1 MDQAEKLRNI
11 VKQNKAKDMEQ
22 EEIIHNI
29 AMKVSQERQKRAKV
43 ITVTSGKGGVG
54 KSSMSINI
62 AIQLKKL

>member
-11 VKQNKAKDMEQ
+11 VKQNKEKYMEQ

-29 AMKVSQERQKRAKV
+29 AIKVGRERQKKAKV

-54 KSSMSINI
+54 KSSM
-62 AIQLKKL
+62 